1 MINFNFFLKKL
12 FSNANSNIV
21 NQQMPMRLKKKFYK
35 TVEIA
40 EVKNENF
47 RDSDS
52 NLSTKLTQIQKLLNY
67 SWSKEYNYH
76 ILLDGKKCKSMY
88 LDELKIPNKKLALL
102 LAEEWAQQKDFV
114 NLHAMQL
121 NFYASSGIRLS
132 KEGSLKND
140 VIKTLSDY
148 VESDQILFIEDKI
161 AEYITEQET
170 ENMRELIEKL
180 ILYMDENFG
189 IELMRDTSFGNIGT
203 YNASNRNNREK
214 FQQILNEFDPWVLA
228 ILEQLIGLTKSP
240 SISICL
246 LTGVISPRQAYLLS
260 YAEEYFQMKIN
271 GEVEGHHDIN
281 NEMIMGKL
289 FSAVCFHNSVYL

>member
-180 ILYMDENFG
+180 MLYMDENFG

-203 YNASNRNNREK
+203 YNASNKNNREK

>member
-12 FSNANSNIV
+12 FSNSNSNIV

-47 RDSDS
+47 KDSDS

-132 KEGSLKND
+132 KEESLKND

-148 VESDQILFIEDKI
+148 VETDQILFIEDKI
-161 AEYITEQET
+161 VEYITEQET

-180 ILYMDENFG
+180 ILYMDANFG
-189 IELMRDTSFGNIGT
+189 IELMRNSSFGNIGT
-203 YNASNRNNREK
+203 YNASNRNNTEK